1 MGWTH
6 VQSSGAQ
13 TSSAS
18 NHTLTATF
26 SGAVAAGDLI
36 VVSGGWYGNPGTPTV
51 ADNVNAVNYTY
62 KGPATFGADNLGT
75 WYYVTP
81 KGALP
86 GTFTITFTV
95 PGTGNAYPAM
105 AIDEFN
111 YAVGATYTID
121 SSGTNTSSPTTSIS
135 LASAL
140 TVSGTDLI
148 YAAGLSASAGVTMS
162 AGSGFTLAYNE
173 PNISG
178 KAFGIAAEYL
188 FPETSNINPTMSC
201 SAAGLV
207 SLNGIAFTAVMPV
220 PATLE
225 QVCVVYPKTAYTWTD
240 RMGVKVPDV
249 TGPLLTTGLAITG
262 TANAG
267 TLVVA
272 ADGTA
277 MSMSIGVAVVLWD
290 ERGNPISVNSGTI
303 MLSGWCKNAAG
314 NYIAANG
321 YGVTPPGFLA
331 IDVSL
336 AAGYTVLVQSIIPSG
351 SVNLHT
357 KLF

>member
-6 VQSSGAQ
+6 VQDAGAQ

-18 NHTLTATF
+18 NHSLTATF

-62 KGPATFGADNLGT
+62 KGPATFGTDNLGT

-86 GTFTITFTV
+86 GAFAITLTV
-95 PGTGNAYPAM
+95 PGTGNAYLAM

-111 YAVGATYTID
+111 YAGGSTYVID

-201 SAAGLV
+201 SAAALV
-207 SLNGIAFTAVMPV
+207 SLNGIAFGIAFKASAPHGAM
-220 PATLE
+220 
-225 QVCVVYPKTAYTWTD
+225 
-240 RMGVKVPDV
+240 
-249 TGPLLTTGLAITG
+249 LLTA
-262 TANAG
+262 
-267 TLVVA
+267 
-272 ADGTA
+272 
-277 MSMSIGVAVVLWD
+277 
-290 ERGNPISVNSGTI
+290 
-303 MLSGWCKNAAG
+303 
-314 NYIAANG
+314 
-321 YGVTPPGFLA
+321 
-331 IDVSL
+331 
-336 AAGYTVLVQSIIPSG
+336 
-351 SVNLHT
+351 
-357 KLF
+357 